1 MKGIVI
7 ELKDITDSREMME
20 SKESPKIRWFIYILL
35 AAIVSGIIIACIF
48 KVDVYS
54 RVSGE
59 IKTQDAASSVI
70 SANSCKLKKILVSE
84 GQNVKAG
91 DVLFMLDAEYAESQ
105 KNLLEDKL
113 NGYKSDL
120 SNTELLKRSIEKNE
134 NLFKN
139 NADDSKF
146 YYRFEQYRNGTLLTA
161 HEIENSMLSSS
172 LSKEDNQNNLASVLS
187 SIADR
192 KSQLAD
198 YEALLSAI
206 RNKRGFSGN
215 SGAANASYDEYNA
228 SYEKAYLLAEQY
240 RITLESLVDVYNNQS
255 GGEQITAMQVDSA
268 KREADSIYSSLSS
281 LKSSYVSDIR
291 SQILLLENQLLT
303 DRENADLQQSLA
315 DYKELKNAVEQDRSF
330 TSQDSGIQGGYDQYI
345 TQYKAMCDEYTNK
358 MNEYQM
364 LYEKFSLQSGTA
376 EITDADIAKAQSA
389 YDSAVIDMEALKTA
403 YISQIQTKITALNEE
418 IKTLEKNQKSLEVAL
433 KNVNDLDKYQKLSA
447 DKLKNEAVIT
457 VNAEIDALND
467 NIISLKSQ
475 LAEIDETI
483 KNSEIKASV
492 DGTVTL
498 INELSTGDI
507 VQAGSSLCSIIPDS
521 DVLKATLYIPE
532 SEIAK
537 VAVGQK
543 TEYIIDAVPYSEFG
557 KLTGEITSISAD
569 AVTNNNTGAKFYI
582 AYASISSNS
591 LTNKEGDVRE
601 IRTGMLLEAKSIS
614 GSKRVITWMLEQLNF
629 IE

>member
-48 KVDVYS
+48 RIDVYS

-91 DVLFMLDAEYAESQ
+91 DVLFMLDSEYAESQ

-113 NGYKSDL
+113 NSSKNDL
-120 SNTELLKRSIEKNE
+120 ANTELLKKSIEQNE

-146 YYRFEQYRNGTLLTA
+146 YYRFEQYKNGTLLTA

-172 LSKEDNQNNLASVLS
+172 LSKEDNQNNLAAVIS

-198 YEALLSAI
+198 YNALLSAI
-206 RNKRGFSGN
+206 RSNSGFSGN
-215 SGAANASYDEYNA
+215 TGAANASYDEYNT

-240 RITLESLVDVYNNQS
+240 RITLESLVDVYNNQAD
-255 GGEQITAMQVDSA
+255 GEQISAIDLDNAKRAADSVFTAMNN
-268 KREADSIYSSLSS
+268 

-291 SQILLLENQLLT
+291 SQILLLENQLVT
-303 DRENADLQQSLA
+303 DSTNTDIQKSLA
-315 DYKELKNAVEQDRSF
+315 DYKELKNAVEQDRTF
-330 TSQDSGIQGGYDQYI
+330 TSSDSGIQSGYDQYI
-345 TQYKAMCDEYTNK
+345 TQYRALAEEYTNS
-358 MNEYQM
+358 MNDYQM
-364 LYEKFSLQSGTA
+364 MYEKFTLQNSTA

-389 YDSAVIDMEALKTA
+389 YDSAVIDMEAIKTA
-403 YISQIQTKITALNEE
+403 YISQIQTKITALNDE

-467 NIISLKSQ
+467 SILSLRSQ

-498 INELSTGDI
+498 INELSTGDVI
-507 VQAGSSLCSIIPDS
+507 QAGSSLCSIIPSS

-532 SEIAK
+532 SEIGK

-543 TEYIIDAVPYSEFG
+543 TEYIIDAIPYSEFG

-582 AYASISSNS
+582 AYASISANS
-591 LTNKEGDVRE
+591 LTNKDGDVRE